1 MIAHG
6 GQKNEAAR
14 AVAAR
19 FATVRFIVTQGN
31 VAGANLGSYEVL
43 REHSAWLAG
52 ALAGLVTRTGVVGH
66 MSGIPVTPGL
76 KGRAAFADGVRHTNP
91 SARLLTNFSGSQDDN
106 ALSRRVAAA
115 MGDAGADV
123 LFTMLNAGRTGAIE
137 VCRERGIPQI
147 GNVRDWVAD
156 MPDVFIASAVADSGL
171 AVLMAIEDLVGQR
184 LGTGQIRTIGLNGPR
199 PSGWPSAPRFP
210 AACGRPSHGLWRTW
224 LPDAPPH
231 ARNGRARSS
240 QRQPNRSG
248 DLALARP
255 SCPVVTAVP
264 RALATLCYQI
274 RRPATTNSAGM
285 PVLFPPDLEC
295 ARDDGTRTAAAAL
308 ARDP

>member
-184 LGTGQIRTIGLNGPR
+184 LGNGQIITIGLERHEDVRLAIGTAG
-199 PSGWPSAPRFP
+199 PSGVRQAIARLVADVVAGRTTPRTEWSGEEFP
-210 AACGRPSHGLWRTW
+210 T
-224 LPDAPPH
+224 
-231 ARNGRARSS
+231 
-240 QRQPNRSG
+240 
-248 DLALARP
+248 
-255 SCPVVTAVP
+255 
-264 RALATLCYQI
+264 
-274 RRPATTNSAGM
+274 PA
-285 PVLFPPDLEC
+285 
-295 ARDDGTRTAAAAL
+295 
-308 ARDP
+308 